1 MVARKRRIYYRE
13 PVFRPPSEAYSLL
26 IQATEGCTF
35 KCSFCI
41 SNLSK
46 QFLIRSF
53 EDICVDLDIAAE
65 DYGQSVRRIFLL
77 DGNAFVM
84 PTDLIVN
91 ICNYAKKKFPN
102 LERVGAYAHAKDILK
117 KSKEELRQ
125 ISDAGFKIAYVG
137 IETGDDALLKTIG
150 KHVTGDEMVQ
160 AAHMLHEADIM
171 FSGTII
177 LGLAGNDKNASKN
190 HAIATADV
198 VNRMCPA
205 KPQTWYISALTLM
218 IPPGTPI
225 FDQTKDG
232 KFKPMNSQE
241 ILEELKMIIENI
253 DEKVHSCIW
262 RSNHASNYLPI
273 KGTLAQDKQSILQQ
287 IEYAMKNPSKLRPEF
302 FRGL

>member
-1 MVARKRRIYYRE
+1 
-13 PVFRPPSEAYSLL
+13 
-26 IQATEGCTF
+26 
-35 KCSFCI
+35 
-41 SNLSK
+41 
-46 QFLIRSF
+46 
-53 EDICVDLDIAAE
+53 
-65 DYGQSVRRIFLL
+65 
-77 DGNAFVM
+77 
-84 PTDLIVN
+84 
-91 ICNYAKKKFPN
+91 
-102 LERVGAYAHAKDILK
+102 
-117 KSKEELRQ
+117 
-125 ISDAGFKIAYVG
+125 
-137 IETGDDALLKTIG
+137 
-150 KHVTGDEMVQ
+150 
-160 AAHMLHEADIM
+160 
-171 FSGTII
+171 

-232 KFKPMNSQE
+232 KFKPMNSQD